1 MSTFNFY
8 NIMYK
13 LVHKRISKDV
23 LIIKETIYKIFKMR

>member
-1 MSTFNFY
+1 
-8 NIMYK
+8 MYK